1 MTSKEMLGQLMAE
14 HYKSAQRAKSEGRLV
29 AWATS
34 ISPQEL
40 LETMDITVVY
50 SCFVFF
56 SKDYFSRFKYNL
68 RNDREDAVIIR
79 FLYSPFYGCDQ
90 CRKLLHI
97 EF

>member
-40 LETMDITVVY
+40 LETMDITVVHASVRLRSFLTQKVKAIPRTFALMQESIWAIWTY
-50 SCFVFF
+50 SIP
-56 SKDYFSRFKYNL
+56 R
-68 RNDREDAVIIR
+68 
-79 FLYSPFYGCDQ
+79 
-90 CRKLLHI
+90 RKIFRCLM
-97 EF
+97 

>member
-40 LETMDITVVY
+40 LETIYRGTEASEPAV
-50 SCFVFF
+50 
-56 SKDYFSRFKYNL
+56 DYACADYAAERHHEAGLGRSAGSAHNPVPA
-68 RNDREDAVIIR
+68 REH
-79 FLYSPFYGCDQ
+79 Q
-90 CRKLLHI
+90 
-97 EF
+97 